1 MPDEKISKVTLA
13 ISEDSDHPVRVA
25 VKGVEEE
32 LNRLVT
38 DINAKAVFPD
48 VDTGAIA
55 APGAVSSAGA
65 LVAHSA
71 TPIPAGGAAGKGILV
86 SSTPNFGLF
95 FGSGAPA
102 ISAAKGALYMRSD
115 GTTTNNRMYVNT
127 DGGTTWT
134 AVNTVT

>member
-1 MPDEKISKVTLA
+1 VRTA
-13 ISEDSDHPVRVA
+13 IKGTED
-25 VKGVEEE
+25 E
-32 LNRLVT
+32 LNRLVE
-38 DINAKAVFPD
+38 DINAKAIFPD

-55 APGAVSSAGA
+55 APGPVSSPGA
-65 LVAHSA
+65 VVAYST
-71 TPIPAGGAAGKGILV
+71 TPIPAGGAAGKGLLV

-127 DGGTTWT
+127 DGATTWT